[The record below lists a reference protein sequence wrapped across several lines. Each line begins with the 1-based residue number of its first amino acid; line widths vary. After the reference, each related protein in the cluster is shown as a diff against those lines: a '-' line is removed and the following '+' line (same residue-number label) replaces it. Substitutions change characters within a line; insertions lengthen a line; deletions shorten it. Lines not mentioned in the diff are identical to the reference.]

1 MMSAEPAA
9 AIVRGHWAIEN
20 TLHWTL
26 DVVFREDQSRLRK
39 GNGAVNMAIV
49 SHFAIN
55 LVRAVADKRSIKLR
69 RKRAGWDTNYLA
81 TMLGPQTR

>member
-1 MMSAEPAA
+1 METRYYISSAMMSAEPAA

-39 GNGAVNMAIV
+39 GNGAEEELLSQLLKVCK
-49 SHFAIN
+49 F
-55 LVRAVADKRSIKLR
+55 
-69 RKRAGWDTNYLA
+69 
-81 TMLGPQTR
+81 